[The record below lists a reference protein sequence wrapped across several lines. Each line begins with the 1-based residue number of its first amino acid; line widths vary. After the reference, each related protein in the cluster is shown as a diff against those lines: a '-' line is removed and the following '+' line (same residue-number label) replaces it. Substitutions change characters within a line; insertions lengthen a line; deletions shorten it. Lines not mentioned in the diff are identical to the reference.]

1 MKLRLILR
9 RVAFLIMVVWAASTI
24 TFFIPRMSD
33 RNPIRERFAE
43 LARTGGFSASDLE
56 VIVASYSKKF
66 GLDKPLLEQY
76 TDYIGSIAQFD
87 LGVSLNKFP
96 KTVTSIIYD

>member
-66 GLDKPLLEQY
+66 G
-76 TDYIGSIAQFD
+76 
-87 LGVSLNKFP
+87 
-96 KTVTSIIYD
+96 